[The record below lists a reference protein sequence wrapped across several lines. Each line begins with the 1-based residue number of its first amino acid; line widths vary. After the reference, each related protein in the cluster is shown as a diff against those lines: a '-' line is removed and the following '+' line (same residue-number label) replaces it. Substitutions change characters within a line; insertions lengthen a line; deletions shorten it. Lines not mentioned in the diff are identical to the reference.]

1 MNFNFRYAE
10 LHGGYTYLRY
20 DDTNPE
26 AEEPKY
32 FDRYA
37 APDRQ
42 LSSRATRFVVCSLRS
57 DPGVG
62 TNGAHTRH
70 ASVALQHPR
79 VRRVARLQVA
89 QDHGDVGLL

>member
-37 APDRQ
+37 RPG
-42 LSSRATRFVVCSLRS
+42 LT
-57 DPGVG
+57 DPPTAG
-62 TNGAHTRH
+62 R
-70 ASVALQHPR
+70 PR
-79 VRRVARLQVA
+79 
-89 QDHGDVGLL
+89 